1 VLLGTIATQNH
12 NTVLICFQEL
22 LVEEVL
28 PLLVEK
34 FPLAVSVK
42 GISCSFIT
50 QMFNQKVLEQVQ

>member
-1 VLLGTIATQNH
+1 
-12 NTVLICFQEL
+12 VLICFQEL

-42 GISCSFIT
+42 GIGCSLIT
-50 QMFNQKVLEQVQ
+50 QMFNQKVLEWVQ